1 MDLNLDFEV
10 CSFIFISIF
19 FLAFNVKNE
28 HDDGHKDRI
37 NMLMTAVLTTMGME
51 IITAQMLNN
60 ALPVPLSVKWIF
72 CTAFLCV
79 MVVMPSLYTRLIYL
93 QTKHPRERKL
103 LFELLNFIPCL
114 VAQIAV
120 ISSFFTNYIFYLDD
134 EGFHAG
140 KLFLVCHLNFL
151 LYALVSL
158 KHSYFSKDHLDRR
171 RFLSVVFMLAS
182 GLASMLVSAIAPNV
196 PMYSAMTGLSLMLI
210 CIYTEEGASRTD
222 SISNAQT
229 REAFFRDLEEYAMS
243 DYYPRI
249 LVAALDNFKIVNE
262 LYGVD
267 GGNELMREFTQKL
280 KEEFGRSNIYRFNGD
295 IFAVIITNDTDSRK
309 VVDVIQRVLHSP
321 FYFNG
326 MDVRL
331 SACVCL
337 IQSQLHKGEA
347 IISAIEYAVARVKEK
362 GKGQYFEVLED
373 SVEILKR
380 QKAIE
385 QAIVQNLS
393 EGHFEVHYQPIFDT
407 KKKKF
412 HSLEALARLNVPEY
426 GYISPEE
433 FIKICEKNGTILQIG
448 RLVLEEVCRF
458 VSESKITQKGIEFV
472 EVNLSV
478 VQCMED
484 KIYDEVKGIL
494 AKYSIP
500 AKMINLEI
508 TESAAA
514 YSEKML
520 IQNMA
525 RMSLMSITFS
535 LDDYGSGYSN
545 INYLVD
551 LPFSI
556 AKIDKYVVWAAQ
568 RSATSKMIL
577 QNTIS
582 MFKDINLKVV
592 AEGIETA
599 ETADMVTKMGADY
612 LQGYYYS
619 KPVPKDKLLSVLEE
633 SYLGKMNIH

>member
-1 MDLNLDFEV
+1 MELNIDFEI

-19 FLAFNVKNE
+19 FLAFNVKSDN
-28 HDDGHKDRI
+28 DDGHKDRI
-37 NMLMTAVLTTMGME
+37 NMLMTVVLSTMGLE

-60 ALPVPLSVKWIF
+60 ALAVALPVKWVF
-72 CTAFLCV
+72 CTVFL
-79 MVVMPSLYTRLIYL
+79 VVLVVIPSFYTRLIYS
-93 QTKHPRERKL
+93 QTKHPKKRKL
-103 LFELLNFIPCL
+103 VFELLNLVPCL
-114 VAQIAV
+114 LCAVAVAT
-120 ISSFFTNYIFYLDD
+120 SFLSNYVFYID
-134 EGFHAG
+134 EDGLHSG
-140 KLFLVCHLNFL
+140 KLFLICHLNFL
-151 LYALVSL
+151 LYAFVSL
-158 KHSYFSKDHLDRR
+158 RYSYFSKAHLDRR
-171 RFLSVVFMLAS
+171 RFLSVVFMLGS
-182 GLASMLVSAIAPNV
+182 GLAAMLVSAAAPNTPV
-196 PMYSAMTGLSLMLI
+196 YTASTSIALMLI
-210 CIYTEEGASRTD
+210 CIYTQEGASRTD
-222 SISNAQT
+222 SISNALT
-229 REAFFRDLEEYAMS
+229 REAFFKDLDDYAQS
-243 DYYPRI
+243 DYFPRI

-280 KEEFGRSNIYRFNGD
+280 KEEYGAANIYRFNGD
-295 IFAVIITNDTDSRK
+295 IFNVIITNDTDSRK
-309 VVDVIQRVLHSP
+309 VVDVMQRVLSSP
-321 FYFNG
+321 FYFKG

-337 IQSQLHKGEA
+337 IQSQHHKGEA
-347 IISAIEYAVARVKEK
+347 IISAIEYAVMRVKEK
-362 GKGQYFEVLED
+362 GKGQFYELHED

-385 QAIVQNLS
+385 QAVVQNLN

-407 KKKKF
+407 KKRKF
-412 HSLEALARLNVPEY
+412 HSLEALARLNVPDY

-448 RLVLEEVCRF
+448 RLVLEEVCKF
-458 VSESKITQKGIEFV
+458 VSESKIKQKGIEFV

-500 AKMINLEI
+500 AEMINLEI

-577 QNTIS
+577 QNIIS

-619 KPVPKDKLLSVLEE
+619 KPVAKDKLMGVLEE
-633 SYLGKMNIH
+633 SYLGRMNIH